1 MVHALLGEHQNVV
14 DLLLERLEALKDPD
28 CDLPRVVV
36 LSGPAGTGKTRIVQE
51 LYARL
56 RSEREDMYWPA
67 LEDVVR
73 TRGGAGTDPMAGRK
87 VVAPSTD
94 GFVRP
99 AEALPT
105 FGWWGLNCERL
116 SSGTS
121 QDVVSA
127 VRRQFEAH
135 TLPLTMARRQV
146 EGWKDKSRRLAGG
159 AVDKVRNAFADEGL
173 NAAFDVLKK
182 YGVSIPFG
190 STLVKWGLQGLDA
203 TWRRFQEFNR
213 LKKELL
219 VGEYVRSVQRSA
231 SQELADMLVSLS
243 CRDIPAVVAIE
254 DMHLMGPELP
264 AFLDAVSSRRSS
276 PVLVIGTVWPEGESN
291 GVYRRWL
298 KKAQS
303 RGIAQHLKSPILGV
317 DDLSRMIREKAPH
330 TSEADL
336 LQIADR
342 LNNPYLIMLWL
353 TEHRT
358 QEHIEGHHGAVILAD
373 ENIRLPEE
381 VVAVLKGRWDEL
393 DDAVRNGVLYA
404 VAISPDADG
413 SACRFVSEV
422 VVDVVNRLEPAA
434 HYDVRAGL
442 RHAIGVLCWCRSEW
456 GVDFFVEPLLLEY
469 LRGKVDSRFGKKRW
483 RQLRLLTQGALAEWI
498 CSRADGINLPPD
510 EVSIFVCRWFLGLD
524 EGRRSEELILARAA
538 AQWCLAQNADS
549 CNEVDDAVEHG
560 KKALAALLVKNP
572 LSEKATL
579 NLRVAVAG
587 YVLRGGESKDALNR
601 YSDLLSGFERVFGI
615 HHPKTML
622 VRYGRAKAM
631 DGVGRLEDSA
641 VELKSLLSD
650 QSASLGGGH
659 PDSWATR
666 SKLVEVLKRLGR
678 VEESLALCDEGE
690 VMPEV
695 DSVAHELLPAGFLRA
710 AALMGDKRASAAVD
724 ACRDLLSGVEQEF
737 GFDHTNVL
745 AARSNLAAALR
756 RDNQVVEAVAQ
767 YRLLV
772 QGYVRLLGSDHP
784 DVLMARLHLAVVLR
798 DAGRVEEAIK
808 DFRAVL
814 TDQERVLGP
823 DDFETLT
830 TRHNLAVALWVAGRV
845 EEAIKD
851 FRAVLTDCLRILLRP
866 DHFATLTTRHNLAVA
881 LRDAGRVE
889 EAIKDF
895 RAVLTD
901 QERVLGPDHPD
912 TLSTRQGLAVALR
925 DAGRVEEAIKDFR
938 AVLTDQER
946 VLGPD
951 SAETLITRS
960 NLAGALRDAG
970 RVEEAIKDFQAV
982 LTDQERV
989 LGADHPDTLAMRHNL
1004 AGALRDAGRVEEA
1017 IKDFQA
1023 VLTDQERVLGPDH
1036 PGTLSTRHNLAVAL
1050 QDAGRVEE
1058 AIKGF
1063 QAVLTDR
1070 ERVLG
1075 PGHPDT
1081 LSTRHNLAGAL
1092 QDAGRVEEA
1101 IKDFQAVL
1109 TDQERA
1115 LGPDHPDTL
1124 STRHNLA
1131 GALQDAGR
1139 VEEAI
1144 KDFQA
1149 VLTDRERVLGP
1160 DHPGTLSTRH
1170 NLAVALG
1177 DAGRVEEAIKDLQ
1190 AVLADQERVLGPD
1203 HPNTL
1208 LTRDNLVEALSAA
1221 GWFDDAASVYQSIV
1235 EVWLLSADPDDLNV
1249 LDARDDLAW
1258 ALGRAECFDEALADY
1273 LKLIADYERVMG
1285 IDDPDTLT
1293 ARNNYICTLKNSGKI
1308 VEAVAL
1314 YRELLSDVERILGA
1328 DDEFAQEI
1336 AQRLSEWES

>member
-823 DDFETLT
+823 D
-830 TRHNLAVALWVAGRV
+830 
-845 EEAIKD
+845 
-851 FRAVLTDCLRILLRP
+851 
-866 DHFATLTTRHNLAVA
+866 
-881 LRDAGRVE
+881 
-889 EAIKDF
+889 
-895 RAVLTD
+895 
-901 QERVLGPDHPD
+901 HPD

-960 NLAGALRDAG
+960 
-970 RVEEAIKDFQAV
+970 
-982 LTDQERV
+982 
-989 LGADHPDTLAMRHNL
+989 NL